1 MTSML
6 HSIKPTG
13 STSSHVE
20 VPTVGPAAPRPPHVM
35 SICSMKDEVSRNVH
49 PMSLH
54 GYAEAIAGRCPKK
67 GVVHVI
73 CAVEESSLD
82 WCGPIGGAVARA
94 FPLFTR
100 KTTGG
105 GDKSLE
111 ELDDGSEEDGG
122 GEEERVVH
130 VTFLDSSGK
139 VVKDSRQIEA
149 AKAAAEGVRLACR
162 LVGKLFWCLC
172 RVN

>member
-1 MTSML
+1 MSSML
-6 HSIKPTG
+6 LSVKPNG

-67 GVVHVI
+67 KGVVHVI
-73 CAVEESSLD
+73 CAVEESGLD

-94 FPLFTR
+94 FPVFTR
-100 KTTGG
+100 KTAGG
-105 GDKSLE
+105 GRSLE
-111 ELDDGSEEDGG
+111 EEDGNDDGSDD
-122 GEEERVVH
+122 EERVVH

-162 LVGKLFWCLC
+162 LVGKLFWCC
-172 RVN
+172 S